1 MKFVVDAQ
9 LPLRLVRQ
17 LTAAGHEAVHTSEL
31 ARGNRTPDAE
41 LAAFADEEGRAL
53 VTKDRDFR
61 DSHLLR
67 RSPQRL
73 LVVTTGNINNSDL
86 LSLFADNL
94 GSIVEALT
102 EASFVEMGQTGLVL
116 YRDRE

>member
-9 LPLRLVRQ
+9 LPLTLARQ

-31 ARGNRTPDAE
+31 AQGNRTPDTV
-41 LAAFADEEGRAL
+41 LAAFADEEGGVL

-67 RSPQRL
+67 RSPRRL
-73 LVVTTGNINNSDL
+73 LVVATGNITNSDL
-86 LSLFADNL
+86 RSLFL
-94 GSIVEALT
+94 ESIVAALT
-102 EASFVEMGQTGLVL
+102 EASFVEMGLTGLIVH
-116 YRDRE
+116 RDPG